1 MVVAAGGRHRLSVN
15 ASVGGS
21 MKRVVTLIVMMCL
34 CAAAQAQTAT
44 PVQNTIAQ
52 PRAVSRETPKETT
65 PLDKL
70 DMKTT
75 DTGDKVQQRLQLDIS
90 KDKDVFIYGNKTT
103 TYPTGRSP
111 GQDFQPAI
119 PQTAP
124 KDSFGIGIGV
134 GRRF

>member
-1 MVVAAGGRHRLSVN
+1 MKQVAI
-15 ASVGGS
+15 
-21 MKRVVTLIVMMCL
+21 LIVMTWF
-34 CAAAQAQTAT
+34 CASAQAQTQTTTPAQTLAT
-44 PVQNTIAQ
+44 Q
-52 PRAVSRETPKETT
+52 PRAVPRETPKETR
-65 PLDKL
+65 PFDL
-70 DMKTT
+70 KTT
-75 DTGDKVQQRLQLDIS
+75 DTGDMVQQRLKLDIA

>member
-1 MVVAAGGRHRLSVN
+1 
-15 ASVGGS
+15 
-21 MKRVVTLIVMMCL
+21 MKRVAMLIVMTCL
-34 CAAAQAQTAT
+34 CAAAQAQTAA
-44 PVQNTIAQ
+44 PVQNTTQ
-52 PRAVSRETPKETT
+52 PRAVSRETPKEAT